1 MKMALQVAGVT
12 VVSEHPTISTDVSL
26 QNVGSIDTT
35 TANAINT
42 GIRNSNNVLRI
53 YDSSGVEVRTLF
65 AAPVPA

>member
-1 MKMALQVAGVT
+1 MALQVAGVT